1 MNRRIG
7 FQILARSGYVARGIV
22 FLLLAALAL
31 YTGTATT
38 KSALDSLLDQPFGRL
53 WLGLIGLGLVGF
65 VAWRLAQS
73 IANADNHEQDFK
85 GYTVRAMLF
94 GSAAVYISLAYY
106 SFDHA
111 FGIAAARS
119 SDGEKDLAGWA
130 MAQPFGRYFAA
141 LIGSGFL
148 VGGVVTV
155 AKGVMGK
162 YERYLEPQARGSTL
176 IKIICVY
183 GLGARGVLFAVAG
196 VFFCYAA
203 FTLDP
208 QQAGSLADALIWLRQ
223 LPFGGI
229 LYVLAAPGL
238 FSFGGYNLIEARYRL
253 VHTPDLGDAR
263 KAVSP
268 NEQSGLEDCPPRR

>member
-1 MNRRIG
+1 MHRRTA

-22 FLLLAALAL
+22 FLLLAGLAL
-31 YTGTATT
+31 FTGTATT
-38 KSALDSLLDQPFGRL
+38 KSALDSLLAQPLGQL

-73 IANADNHEQDFK
+73 MANADNHEQDFK

-94 GSAAVYISLAYY
+94 GSAVVYISLAYY

-111 FGIAAARS
+111 FGLAAARS

-130 MAQPFGRYFAA
+130 MAQPFGRYLAA
-141 LIGSGFL
+141 LMGLGFL
-148 VGGVVTV
+148 IGGMVTI

-162 YERYLEPQARGSTL
+162 YERYLEPQAKGNAL

-183 GLGARGVLFAVAG
+183 GLCARGVLFAVAG

-203 FTLDP
+203 FTVDP
-208 QQAGSLADALIWLRQ
+208 QQTGSIADALTWLRQ

-229 LYVLAAPGL
+229 LYVLAALGL
-238 FSFGGYNLIEARYRL
+238 FSFGGYNLIEGRYRI
-253 VHTPDLGDAR
+253 VRTPDLGEAR
-263 KAVSP
+263 KQVSSLNSP
-268 NEQSGLEDCPPRR
+268 L